1 VVAAGHLQLVLDYA
15 SHGNLRDF
23 LRTTAAAAAAHH
35 HVSTATDHA
44 TDHAADHAAAAAA
57 ADGLL
62 SSSSSLLSIDDQC
75 AGVSSRQLLSW
86 SCQVAA
92 GMQHLAS
99 LNVRYIDLLVYL
111 SAAGPVIDSSSSSSM
126 SSSLSSGRRHATRCN
141 VRYQLTRLAC
151 LSL

>member
-44 TDHAADHAAAAAA
+44 TDHAAAAA
-57 ADGLL
+57 GGPL

-111 SAAGPVIDSSSSSSM
+111 SAAVAGPVIDSSSSSSM
-126 SSSLSSGRRHATRCN
+126 SSSLSSGRRHATPCN

>member
-1 VVAAGHLQLVLDYA
+1 MVQSGFLNHSDWCVVAAGHLQLVLDYA

-44 TDHAADHAAAAAA
+44 TDHAADHAADHATDHAAA
-57 ADGLL
+57 GPL

-111 SAAGPVIDSSSSSSM
+111 SGTSAAESETIIS
-126 SSSLSSGRRHATRCN
+126 
-141 VRYQLTRLAC
+141 
-151 LSL
+151 

>member
-23 LRTTAAAAAAHH
+23 LRTAAAAAAHH

-44 TDHAADHAAAAAA
+44 TDHAAA
-57 ADGLL
+57 GPF

-111 SAAGPVIDSSSSSSM
+111 SGTSAAESETIIS
-126 SSSLSSGRRHATRCN
+126 
-141 VRYQLTRLAC
+141 
-151 LSL
+151 